1 MINEE
6 NKYHPILSL
15 LSLYIILLLSPF
27 LGSYIDIV
35 FCMRN
40 YVYFFHINSLVMSSN
55 YLFSIFISATEI
67 IIIRG
72 VGLCTS
78 IFISATEINII
89 RGVGLCTEWR
99 SMFLTDWKLALD
111 EEYND

>member
-40 YVYFFHINSLVMSSN
+40 YVYFFTLTHLSCHQITYLV
-55 YLFSIFISATEI
+55 FFISATEI
-67 IIIRG
+67 I
-72 VGLCTS
+72 
-78 IFISATEINII
+78 II

-99 SMFLTDWKLALD
+99 SMFLTDWELALD

>member
-40 YVYFFHINSLVMSSN
+40 YFYFFHINSLVMSSN

-72 VGLCTS
+72 VGLCT
-78 IFISATEINII
+78 
-89 RGVGLCTEWR
+89 EWR
-99 SMFLTDWKLALD
+99 SMFLTDWELALD